1 MNDTMSH
8 VLIKHRGDIRAAV
21 IRSQL
26 VSGRTLW
33 FLFNAEKK
41 GCWAS
46 CSSDVRV
53 CSEMKTLHKVKD
65 WICSL
70 CALTRQMVI
79 IALWCSTGS
88 FPLAFLF
95 SLLQKN
101 KQTKTKQKS
110 LNTELLRPES
120 STCYCFLITL
130 GLCRGLSCLYYP
142 TSVH

>member
-26 VSGRTLW
+26 DSGRTLW
-33 FLFNAEKK
+33 FLFNSEK

-79 IALWCSTGS
+79 IALWCSIGS

-95 SLLQKN
+95 SLLQKTN
-101 KQTKTKQKS
+101 KQKQNKNPWILS
-110 LNTELLRPES
+110 SRVLRAAHA
-120 STCYCFLITL
+120 TVFLITL